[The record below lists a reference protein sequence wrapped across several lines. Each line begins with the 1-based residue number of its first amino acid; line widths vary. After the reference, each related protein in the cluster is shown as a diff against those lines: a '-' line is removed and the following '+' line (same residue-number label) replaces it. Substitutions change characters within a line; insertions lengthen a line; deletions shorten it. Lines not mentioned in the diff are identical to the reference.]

1 MECRSRR
8 PSPLT
13 PQPPPLGGTGGG
25 GPLLLI
31 VGLGNPGTQ
40 YAGTRHN
47 VGFDA
52 VDRFAAENRA
62 AIDRSRNKA
71 LVGEMRERG
80 RRIVLCK
87 PQTYMNLSGEAVG
100 ALARF
105 YQVPPANILV
115 VYDELA
121 LPLGRLRLLGKG
133 SDGGHNGMKSLIAHL
148 GTSQFPR
155 LRLGVGPKP
164 PQWDQADFVLSR
176 FTKPEQAQ
184 AAEMVERAAI
194 AIRTFLEDGLE
205 RAMNKVNLPAPDE
218 KPESQRAPG

>member
-1 MECRSRR
+1 MPFRTP
-8 PSPLT
+8 PSGP
-13 PQPPPLGGTGGG
+13 PPPLPASPGGGASGRGREGGG
-25 GPLLLI
+25 GPLLI

-40 YAGTRHN
+40 YDGTRHN
-47 VGFDA
+47 VGFEA
-52 VDRFAAENRA
+52 LDRFAADHQA

-71 LVGEMRERG
+71 LVGEARVRG
-80 RRIVLCK
+80 RRLVLCK

-105 YQVPPANILV
+105 YQVPPADVLV

-155 LRLGVGPKP
+155 LRLGIGPKP

-176 FTKPEQAQ
+176 FAKDEQSLAR
-184 AAEMVERAAI
+184 EMIERAVAAI
-194 AIRTFLEDGLE
+194 GAFVEDGLE
-205 RAMNKVNLPAPDE
+205 RAMNRVNVAVEP
-218 KPESQRAPG
+218 